1 MLLGNLTLNA
11 RALATT
17 GLRSGGTM
25 RDGHILCLL
34 DDEAESVVVRE
45 AFAKARYDVD
55 RAVSRDEIATDKSV
69 EPPADLLL
77 MRVRDSQK
85 DGDFIRS
92 VRQQHASDQLP
103 IVFLVDEGA
112 EELVEHCLS
121 CGADDFLTVPIHQA
135 ELLARVR
142 SQLSRSRAIAASRIE
157 RERFALAVAG
167 SSDGIWDLTLT
178 DDVLFMSA
186 RCAELLG
193 RSVEEGFKRL
203 DEWLAI
209 IHPDDVDQ
217 FQVELRNH
225 LEGITLSLQME
236 CRMLHRNQTYR
247 WFLVRGT
254 GQRNATGKA
263 FRIAGSLTDI
273 SERKLTDAMTGLP
286 NRIVLYDR
294 LNQTIVKNRR
304 KTSANFGII
313 LLQID
318 RYETMREAY
327 GQVFCDAVQKVV
339 SQRLVGTLRT
349 TDTLTIMGENT
360 MCILLDVMRDDT
372 DLVRVSHRVRAAAE
386 EPITLGDESV
396 LLSLSIGMAQAQAH
410 HQSAEDLI
418 RDATAA
424 LNKARAEGGGQEVVF
439 DPDMQRRARDRL
451 RIEAELHLAL
461 KRGELLLLY
470 QPIVDLN
477 SGRLAGFE
485 ALVRWQH
492 PQRGMISPMDFI
504 PIAEETGLI
513 VPIGTWVVQEACRQG
528 REWLDQEGNSDL
540 FISVNVS
547 SRQLD
552 GPALPEIVRQALRQN
567 RLAPS
572 HLKLEITES
581 AVMRDF
587 ELTMKLLKRLKEIGV
602 GLSLD
607 DFGTGY
613 SSLSLLRRLPVD
625 VLKVDRSFVTAMTV
639 DASGV
644 KMVEAIL
651 QLARLFDLK
660 VVAEGIEHEEEE
672 KLLKERGCEFGQGW
686 RYGKPLPAAT
696 CLEMLREQRKAAKR
710 IAG

>member
-1 MLLGNLTLNA
+1 MH
-11 RALATT
+11 
-17 GLRSGGTM
+17 
-25 RDGHILCLL
+25 DGHILCLL
-34 DDEAESVVVRE
+34 TDDAECAAIRAALGDGSYLVDLVTSRE
-45 AFAKARYDVD
+45 
-55 RAVSRDEIATDKSV
+55 SLLGDKGG

-77 MRVRDSQK
+77 MRARSGA
-85 DGDFIRS
+85 DGEFIKAIRAD
-92 VRQQHASDQLP
+92 HGSDRFP
-103 IVFLVDEGA
+103 IVFLVDPG
-112 EELVEHCLS
+112 EETLVEHCLS
-121 CGADDFLTVPIHQA
+121 CGGDDFLTLPIHGA
-135 ELLARVR
+135 ELQARIR
-142 SQLSRSRAIAASRIE
+142 SQLSRARAIAASRLD
-157 RERFALAVAG
+157 RDRFALAVAG
-167 SSDGIWDLTLT
+167 SSDGIWDLTLS
-178 DDVLFMSA
+178 DDALFMSP

-193 RSVEEGFKRL
+193 RNGDDGFKRL
-203 DEWLAI
+203 EDWLAI

-236 CRMLHRNQTYR
+236 CRMQHRNQTYR

-461 KRGELLLLY
+461 KRNELLLLY

-477 SGRLAGFE
+477 TGRLAGFE

-492 PQRGMISPMDFI
+492 AQRGLIPPMEFI

-528 REWLDQEGNSDL
+528 REWLDQESNADL

-552 GPALPEIVRQALRQN
+552 GPALPEIVRQALREH
-567 RLAPS
+567 RLAPE

-625 VLKVDRSFVTAMTV
+625 TLKVDRSFVTAMTA
-639 DASGV
+639 DTSGV

-672 KLLKERGCEFGQGW
+672 KLLKDRGCEFGQGW
-686 RYGKPLPAAT
+686 RYGKPLTVAA
-696 CLEMLREQRKAAKR
+696 CLDMMREQRKSTKR

>member
-1 MLLGNLTLNA
+1 M
-11 RALATT
+11 
-17 GLRSGGTM
+17 S
-25 RDGHILCLL
+25 DGHILCLL
-34 DDEAESVVVRE
+34 DDDAESAAVRH
-45 AFAKARYDVD
+45 AFGIGRYDL
-55 RAVSRDEIATDKSV
+55 EMV
-69 EPPADLLL
+69 ECRRKLLAELNGEKPADLVL
-77 MRVRDSQK
+77 MRARDDGA
-85 DGDFIRS
+85 DGDFIKALRKS
-92 VRQQHASDQLP
+92 YPTEELP
-103 IVFLVDEGA
+103 IVFLVDAGKED
-112 EELVEHCLS
+112 LVEHCLAS
-121 CGADDFLTVPIHQA
+121 GADDFLTTPIHGA

-142 SQLSRSRAIAASRIE
+142 SQLSRASAIAGGRIE

-167 SSDGIWDLTLT
+167 SSDGIWDLTLL
-178 DDVLFMSA
+178 DDALFMSA
-186 RCAELLG
+186 RCCELLG
-193 RSVEEGFKRL
+193 RNPDENLKQL
-203 DEWLAI
+203 DDWLAI
-209 IHPDDVDQ
+209 LHPDDVDQ

-236 CRMLHRNQTYR
+236 CRMQHKNQTYR
-247 WFLVRGT
+247 WFQVRGT

-294 LNQTIVKNRR
+294 LNQTIAKNRR
-304 KTSANFGII
+304 KSTANFGII

-372 DLVRVSHRVRAAAE
+372 DLVRVSNRVRSAAE

-410 HQSAEDLI
+410 HQSAEELI

-461 KRGELLLLY
+461 KREELLLLY

-492 PQRGMISPMDFI
+492 AQRGLIPPMDFI

-528 REWLDQEGNSDL
+528 REWLDQEGNSNL

-552 GPALPEIVRQALRQN
+552 GPTLPEIVRQALRNN

-587 ELTMKLLKRLKEIGV
+587 ELTMKLLSRLKEIGV

-625 VLKVDRSFVTAMTV
+625 TLKVDRSFVAAMNV

-660 VVAEGIEHEEEE
+660 VVAEGIEHEREE
-672 KLLKERGCEFGQGW
+672 KLLKERGCDFGQGW
-686 RYGKPLPAAT
+686 RYGKPLSADAG
-696 CLEMLREQRKAAKR
+696 LALMREQRKTAKR
-710 IAG
+710 ILG

>member
-1 MLLGNLTLNA
+1 M
-11 RALATT
+11 
-17 GLRSGGTM
+17 SE
-25 RDGHILCLL
+25 GHILCLL
-34 DDEAESVVVRE
+34 DDDGEKAAVDSALVAGPYRLEFVEKSDESV
-45 AFAKARYDVD
+45 ASGLDQ
-55 RAVSRDEIATDKSV
+55 
-69 EPPADLLL
+69 PADLLL
-77 MRVRDSQK
+77 LRVRQRK
-85 DGDFIRS
+85 ADGKLIKSIR
-92 VRQQHASDQLP
+92 RQYPTDELP
-103 IVFLVDEGA
+103 IVLLVDEGDEA
-112 EELVEHCLS
+112 LIEHCLE
-121 CGADDFLTVPIHQA
+121 CGADDFVTIPLHGIQLLPRIRSQ
-135 ELLARVR
+135 LARVR
-142 SQLSRSRAIAASRIE
+142 AVAAGRVE

-167 SSDGIWDLTLT
+167 SSDGIWDLRL
-178 DDVLFMSA
+178 DDDALFMSA
-186 RCAELLG
+186 RCYDLLG
-193 RSVEEGFKRL
+193 RANEDGLKSL
-203 DEWLAI
+203 DDWLAI

-217 FQVELRNH
+217 FHVELRNH
-225 LEGITLSLQME
+225 LEGVTLSLQME
-236 CRMLHRNQTYR
+236 CRMLHKNQTYR
-247 WFLVRGT
+247 WFLVRGI
-254 GQRNATGKA
+254 GQRRNAGKA
-263 FRIAGSLTDI
+263 FRVAGSLTDI

-318 RYETMREAY
+318 RFETMREAY

-339 SQRLVGTLRT
+339 AQRLVGTLRT

-360 MCILLDVMRDDT
+360 LCVLLDVMRDDT
-372 DLVRVSHRVRAAAE
+372 DLVRVSNRVRAAAE

-396 LLSLSIGMAQAQAH
+396 MLSLSIGMAQAQAH

-461 KRGELLLLY
+461 KRRELLLLY
-470 QPIVDLN
+470 QPIVDLKT
-477 SGRLAGFE
+477 GQIAGFE
-485 ALVRWQH
+485 GLVRWQH
-492 PQRGMISPMDFI
+492 PQRGLIPPMDFI

-513 VPIGTWVVQEACRQG
+513 IPMGTWVVQEACRQG
-528 REWLDQEGNSDL
+528 RVWLDQGVNPNL

-552 GPALPEIVRQALRQN
+552 GPALPEIVRQSLREN
-567 RLAPS
+567 RIAPS

-587 ELTMKLLKRLKEIGV
+587 EVTLKLLGRLKEIGV

-613 SSLSLLRRLPVD
+613 SSLSLLRRLPID
-625 VLKVDRSFVTAMTV
+625 TLKVDKSFVSAMR
-639 DASGV
+639 DDESGV

-651 QLARLFDLK
+651 QLARLFDLR
-660 VVAEGIEHEEEE
+660 VVAEGIEQAEEEG
-672 KLLKERGCEFGQGW
+672 LLKERACDFGQGW
-686 RYGKPLPAAT
+686 HYGKPLPAET
-696 CLEMLREQRKAAKR
+696 CLQMMRDQQAGRLRAAN
-710 IAG
+710 

>member
-1 MLLGNLTLNA
+1 MH
-11 RALATT
+11 
-17 GLRSGGTM
+17 
-25 RDGHILCLL
+25 DGHILCLL
-34 DDEAESVVVRE
+34 SDDAENAAIRAALGDDRYRLEWVTSRE
-45 AFAKARYDVD
+45 TL
-55 RAVSRDEIATDKSV
+55 IGDKGGD
-69 EPPADLLL
+69 PPADLLL
-77 MRVRDSQK
+77 MRARSGT
-85 DGDFIRS
+85 DGDFIKAIRTD
-92 VRQQHASDQLP
+92 HGSDRFP
-103 IVFLVDEGA
+103 IVFLVDPG
-112 EELVEHCLS
+112 EETLVEHCLS
-121 CGADDFLTVPIHQA
+121 CGADDFLTVPIHAA
-135 ELLARVR
+135 ELLARIR
-142 SQLSRSRAIAASRIE
+142 SQLSRARAIAASRLE
-157 RERFALAVAG
+157 RDRFALAVAG
-167 SSDGIWDLTLT
+167 SSDGIWDLTLS
-178 DDVLFMSA
+178 DDALFMSP

-193 RSVEEGFKRL
+193 RNGDDGFKRL
-203 DEWLAI
+203 EDWLAI

-236 CRMLHRNQTYR
+236 CRMQHRNQTYR

-304 KTSANFGII
+304 KSSANFGII

-461 KRGELLLLY
+461 KRNELVLLY
-470 QPIVDLN
+470 QPIIDLN
-477 SGRLAGFE
+477 TGRLAGFE

-492 PQRGMISPMDFI
+492 AQRGLIPPMEFI

-528 REWLDQEGNSDL
+528 REWLDQEGNADL

-552 GPALPEIVRQALRQN
+552 GPALPEIVRQALREH
-567 RLAPS
+567 RLAPE

-625 VLKVDRSFVTAMTV
+625 TLKVDRSFVTAMTA
-639 DASGV
+639 DTSGV

-686 RYGKPLPAAT
+686 RYGKPLTVSA
-696 CLEMLREQRKAAKR
+696 CLDLMREQRKSTKR

>member
-1 MLLGNLTLNA
+1 MLE
-11 RALATT
+11 
-17 GLRSGGTM
+17 
-25 RDGHILCLL
+25 GHILCVSA
-34 DDEAESVVVRE
+34 DDAVRAAVKAVLGPE
-45 AFAKARYDVD
+45 GRHVDFVADHAFFQG
-55 RAVSRDEIATDKSV
+55 SKSSDL
-69 EPPADLLL
+69 PADVLLL
-77 MRVRDSQK
+77 RVRTPADA
-85 DGDFIRS
+85 DFIGDLRALFDS
-92 VRQQHASDQLP
+92 ERMA
-103 IVFLVDEGA
+103 IVLLVDPGTES
-112 EELVEHCLS
+112 LVEECLAR
-121 CGADDFLTVPIHQA
+121 GADDILTLPLHGT

-142 SQLSRSRAIAASRIE
+142 SQLNRVHAVAATRLE

-167 SSDGIWDLTLT
+167 SSDGIWDLTLQ
-178 DDVLFMSA
+178 DDSLFMSA
-186 RCAELLG
+186 RCFELLG
-193 RSVEEGFKRL
+193 RTGEDGFRRL
-203 DEWLAI
+203 EDWLAI

-236 CRMLHRNQTYR
+236 CRMLHKNQTYR

-254 GQRNATGKA
+254 GQRNNTGKA

-304 KTSANFGII
+304 KQNANFGII

-318 RYETMREAY
+318 RFETMREAY

-339 SQRLVGTLRT
+339 AQRLVGTLRT

-372 DLVRVSHRVRAAAE
+372 DLVRVAHRVRAAAE

-470 QPIVDLN
+470 QPIFDLRN
-477 SGRLAGFE
+477 ARLAGFE
-485 ALVRWQH
+485 ALVRWRH

-513 VPIGTWVVQEACRQG
+513 VPIGTWVVQEACRQR
-528 REWLDQEGNSDL
+528 REWTDQKLAPDL

-552 GPALPEIVRQALRQN
+552 GPALPEIVRQALRESGLSPAQ
-567 RLAPS
+567 
-572 HLKLEITES
+572 LKLEITES

-625 VLKVDRSFVTAMTV
+625 TLKVDRSFVSAMTA
-639 DASGV
+639 DTSGV

-660 VVAEGIEHEEEE
+660 VVAEGIESEEEE
-672 KLLKERGCEFGQGW
+672 RLLKERDCEFGQGW
-686 RYGKPLPAAT
+686 RYGKPLAVDACVELMRDRALDPKRAT
-696 CLEMLREQRKAAKR
+696 GR
-710 IAG
+710 

>member
-1 MLLGNLTLNA
+1 M
-11 RALATT
+11 
-17 GLRSGGTM
+17 S
-25 RDGHILCLL
+25 DGQILCLV
-34 DDEAESVVVRE
+34 DDDSGKAAVDKVCAAGGFSLE
-45 AFAKARYDVD
+45 FAT
-55 RAVSRDEIATDKSV
+55 RADALVLLRGDQ
-69 EPPADLLL
+69 PADLLL
-77 MRVRDSQK
+77 LPVQDRK
-85 DGDFIRS
+85 ADGKLIKAIR
-92 VRQQHASDQLP
+92 QHHASDDLP
-103 IVFLVDEGA
+103 IVLIASGEGDD
-112 EELVEHCLS
+112 LIQHCLD
-121 CGADDFLTVPIHQA
+121 CGADDFIIAPVQEL
-135 ELLARVR
+135 ELLARLR
-142 SQLSRSRAIAASRIE
+142 SQLARARAIAAGRVE

-167 SSDGIWDLTLT
+167 SSDGIWDVRLE
-178 DDVLFMSA
+178 DDALFMSA
-186 RCAELLG
+186 RCYDLLG
-193 RSVEEGFKRL
+193 RNNEEGLKGL
-203 DEWLAI
+203 DDWLAI

-217 FQVELRNH
+217 FHVELRNH
-225 LEGITLSLQME
+225 LEGVTLSLQME
-236 CRMLHRNQTYR
+236 CRMLHKNQTYR
-247 WFLVRGT
+247 WFLVRGI
-254 GQRNATGKA
+254 GQRRANGKA

-304 KTSANFGII
+304 KSSANFGII

-318 RYETMREAY
+318 RFETMREAY

-339 SQRLVGTLRT
+339 AQRLVGTLRT

-360 MCILLDVMRDDT
+360 LCVLLDVMRDDT
-372 DLVRVSHRVRAAAE
+372 DLVRVSNRVRAAAE

-396 LLSLSIGMAQAQAH
+396 MLSLSIGMAQAQAH

-461 KRGELLLLY
+461 KRQELRLLY
-470 QPIVDLN
+470 QPIVDLA
-477 SGRLAGFE
+477 SGRIAGFE
-485 ALVRWQH
+485 GLVRWMH
-492 PQRGMISPMDFI
+492 PQRGMVPPMEFI

-513 VPIGTWVVQEACRQG
+513 IPMGTWVVQEACRQA
-528 REWLDQEGNSDL
+528 RMWLDDGVNPNL

-552 GPALPEIVRQALRQN
+552 GPALPEIVRAALRES
-567 RLAPS
+567 RLTPT

-587 ELTMKLLKRLKEIGV
+587 EVTLKLLKRLKEIGV

-625 VLKVDRSFVTAMTV
+625 TLKVDQSFVRAMRG
-639 DASGV
+639 DESGV
-644 KMVEAIL
+644 KMVEAII

-660 VVAEGIEHEEEE
+660 VVAEGIEEKEEEA
-672 KLLKERGCEFGQGW
+672 LLKERACEFGQGW
-686 RYGKPLPAAT
+686 HYGKPLPPET
-696 CLEMLREQRKAAKR
+696 CLQMMRDQQGEKKR
-710 IAG
+710 AVH

>member
-1 MLLGNLTLNA
+1 ML
-11 RALATT
+11 
-17 GLRSGGTM
+17 
-25 RDGHILCLL
+25 DGHILCLI
-34 DDEAESVVVRE
+34 DDDAERAAVDN
-45 AFAKARYDVD
+45 AFGVGRYEIDFTTTRVAIAAAKGSDV
-55 RAVSRDEIATDKSV
+55 
-69 EPPADLLL
+69 PADLLL
-77 MRVRDSQK
+77 IRVQSPA
-85 DGDFIRS
+85 DGDFIRD
-92 VRQQHASDQLP
+92 VRQHHASDQLP
-103 IVFLVDEGA
+103 IVFLVDFGA
-112 EELVEHCLS
+112 EALIEHCIA
-121 CGADDFLTVPIHQA
+121 CGGDDFLTVPIHGA

-142 SQLSRSRAIAASRIE
+142 SQLSRARAITASRLE

-167 SSDGIWDLTLT
+167 SSDGIWDLTL
-178 DDVLFMSA
+178 DDDSLFMSA

-193 RSVEEGFKRL
+193 RSGEDAFKRL
-203 DEWLAI
+203 EDWLAI

-236 CRMLHRNQTYR
+236 CRMLHKNQTYR

-254 GQRNATGKA
+254 GQRNGTGKA

-304 KTSANFGII
+304 KASANFGII

-339 SQRLVGTLRT
+339 AQRLVGTLRT

-461 KRGELLLLY
+461 KREELLLLY
-470 QPIVDLN
+470 QPIIDLN

-492 PQRGMISPMDFI
+492 AQRGMISPMDFI

-528 REWLDQEGNSDL
+528 RAWLDQNMNPDL

-552 GPALPEIVRQALRQN
+552 GPALPEIVRQSLRQSG
-567 RLAPS
+567 LSPA

-625 VLKVDRSFVTAMTV
+625 TLKVDRSFVTAMTV

-672 KLLKERGCEFGQGW
+672 RLLKGLGCEFGQGW
-686 RYGKPLPAAT
+686 RYGKPLTVEACFELMNKQDTAT
-696 CLEMLREQRKAAKR
+696 KR
-710 IAG
+710 IAR

>member
-1 MLLGNLTLNA
+1 MI
-11 RALATT
+11 
-17 GLRSGGTM
+17 
-25 RDGHILCLL
+25 DGHILCLL
-34 DDEAESVVVRE
+34 GDDAERAAVRG
-45 AFAKARYDVD
+45 AFGKGRCTVD
-55 RAVSRDEIATDKSV
+55 FAATREEVLPGKRGDA
-69 EPPADLLL
+69 PADLLL
-77 MRVRDSQK
+77 LRVRTRA
-85 DGDFIRS
+85 DGDFIRDL
-92 VRQQHASDQLP
+92 RQNCASDQLP
-103 IVFLVDEGA
+103 IVFLVDPGDEA
-112 EELVEHCLS
+112 LVEHCLA
-121 CGADDFLTVPIHQA
+121 CGGDDFLTVPVHSA

-142 SQLSRSRAIAASRIE
+142 SQLARARAIAAGRLE

-167 SSDGIWDLTLT
+167 SSDGIWDLSLEN
-178 DDVLFMSA
+178 DDLFMSA
-186 RCAELLG
+186 RCFELLG
-193 RSVEEGFKRL
+193 RSGEQGFRHL
-203 DEWLAI
+203 ADWLAI

-225 LEGITLSLQME
+225 LEGITLSLQLE
-236 CRMLHRNQTYR
+236 CRMQHKNQTYR

-304 KTSANFGII
+304 KASANFGII

-339 SQRLVGTLRT
+339 AQRLVGTLRT

-372 DLVRVSHRVRAAAE
+372 DLVRVAHRVRAAAE

-461 KRGELLLLY
+461 KRQELLLLY
-470 QPIVDLN
+470 QPIFDLI

-485 ALVRWQH
+485 ALVRWKH
-492 PQRGMISPMDFI
+492 AQRGLIPPMEFI

-513 VPIGTWVVQEACRQG
+513 VPIGTWVIQEACRQG
-528 REWLDQEGNSDL
+528 RQWLDQNPAANL

-552 GPALPEIVRQALRQN
+552 GPALPEIVRQALRQSE
-567 RLAPS
+567 LAPE

-587 ELTMKLLKRLKEIGV
+587 ELTLKLLTRLKEIGV

-625 VLKVDRSFVTAMTV
+625 TLKVDRSFVTAMTT

-644 KMVEAIL
+644 QMVEAIL
-651 QLARLFDLK
+651 QLAKLFGLK

-672 KLLKERGCEFGQGW
+672 RLLKERGCEFGQGW
-686 RYGKPLPAAT
+686 RYGRPLSVEAG
-696 CLEMLREQRKAAKR
+696 LELLRSENSGVKR
-710 IAG
+710 VAR

>member
-1 MLLGNLTLNA
+1 M
-11 RALATT
+11 
-17 GLRSGGTM
+17 S
-25 RDGHILCLL
+25 DGHILCLL
-34 DDEAESVVVRE
+34 DDDAESVAIRNAFGVGGYQIEMAPSRGALIE
-45 AFAKARYDVD
+45 AANA
-55 RAVSRDEIATDKSV
+55 

-77 MRVRDSQK
+77 MRARSRGG
-85 DGDFIRS
+85 DGEVIRTI
-92 VRQQHASDQLP
+92 RENHPSDRLP
-103 IVFLVDEGA
+103 IVFLVDEG
-112 EELVEHCLS
+112 EESLIEHCLS
-121 CGADDFLTVPIHQA
+121 CGGDDFLTVPIYGA

-142 SQLSRSRAIAASRIE
+142 SQLSRARAITASRIE

-178 DDVLFMSA
+178 DDALFMSA
-186 RCAELLG
+186 RCFELLG
-193 RSVEEGFKRL
+193 RPVDDGFKRL
-203 DEWLAI
+203 DEWLGI

-236 CRMLHRNQTYR
+236 CRMLHKNQTYR

-304 KTSANFGII
+304 NSAANFGII

-349 TDTLTIMGENT
+349 SDTLTIMGENT
-360 MCILLDVMRDDT
+360 MCVLLDVMRDDT
-372 DLVRVSHRVRAAAE
+372 DLVRVSNRVRASAE

-461 KRGELLLLY
+461 KRNELLLLY

-492 PQRGMISPMDFI
+492 AQRGMIPPMDFI

-552 GPALPEIVRQALRQN
+552 GPALPEIVRQALRHN

-572 HLKLEITES
+572 QLKLEITES

-625 VLKVDRSFVTAMTV
+625 TLKVDRSFVTAMNV

-660 VVAEGIEHEEEE
+660 VVAEGIEHEGEE
-672 KLLKERGCEFGQGW
+672 KLLKERSCDFGQGW
-686 RYGKPLPAAT
+686 RYGRPLQVAA
-696 CLEMLREQRKAAKR
+696 CLELMREQRMTAKR
-710 IAG
+710 VAG